1 MVLSSY
7 LSNNAV
13 LIFPHFIEH
22 LGKKKVPGKGHHE
35 SEGIWDYG
43 YSKLFT
49 STNHAD
55 FKPKKVD
62 PRVKPQRPIKSGVF
76 GAGIDHISFLEFEDA
91 EIIFRRR
98 LGHAVKEKPSEKDS
112 EKVRLT
118 STNQQDFTAS
128 GFIVDDHA
136 HLGKAAGRPTRGPA
150 ENSQIFPSED
160 N

>member
-1 MVLSSY
+1 MSYFLEERPSSPQARAHGTILWTPIY
-7 LSNNAV
+7 LSKNAGAYFAH
-13 LIFPHFIEH
+13 LFPPDLIEH

-76 GAGIDHISFLEFEDA
+76 GAGIDHISF
-91 EIIFRRR
+91 R
-98 LGHAVKEKPSEKDS
+98 
-112 EKVRLT
+112 
-118 STNQQDFTAS
+118 
-128 GFIVDDHA
+128 
-136 HLGKAAGRPTRGPA
+136 
-150 ENSQIFPSED
+150 
-160 N
+160 